1 MATEPPA
8 QSHRAAADAGMQTV
22 EIRSFYK
29 EYGRQ
34 RAVADVTLTLRA
46 GQLTAL
52 LGENGAG
59 KSTLLGALATQ
70 IRPSRGQ
77 VLYDGLPAEAWN
89 PQALRRCLGVLAHEP
104 RCYTDLSARE
114 NLLFFGRLYGAF
126 SDKETLAAECD
137 RRLTAVGLQR
147 AADRPARTLSRGM
160 LQRLAIARTLLPK
173 PQLLLLDEPYT
184 GLDRDGVALLS
195 QLLAAE
201 RQRGAIVVV
210 ISHDLDSLGPL
221 CDQVAVLLHGRLRAR
236 ADFAPGTCDGAA
248 LLRLY
253 QEASAAGQ
261 NRPVGP
267 LGGVGAQVEAHP

>member
-1 MATEPPA
+1 MATEEPLPN
-8 QSHRAAADAGMQTV
+8 SSPGELNLQTV
-22 EIRSFYK
+22 EIRGLYK
-29 EYGRQ
+29 DYGRQ
-34 RAVADVTLTLRA
+34 RAVADVSLTLRA

-59 KSTLLGALATQ
+59 KSTLLGAMATL
-70 IRPSRGQ
+70 IRPTRGQ
-77 VLYDGLPAEAWN
+77 VLYDGALAEELN
-89 PQALRRCLGVLAHEP
+89 PLQLRRCLGVLSHEP

-114 NLLFFGRLYGAF
+114 NLLFFGRLYGTFAD
-126 SDKETLAAECD
+126 SAALAAAAGRILD
-137 RRLTAVGLQR
+137 DVGLTR

-160 LQRLAIARTLLPK
+160 LQRLAIARTLFSR

-195 QLLAAE
+195 RLLLAE
-201 RQRGAIVVV
+201 RARGAIVVV

-221 CDQVAVLLHGRLRAR
+221 CDQVAVLLHGRLCAR

-253 QEASAAGQ
+253 QQASATRGAGPKS
-261 NRPVGP
+261 RP
-267 LGGVGAQVEAHP
+267 AQAAP

>member
-1 MATEPPA
+1 MATEPSPP
-8 QSHRAAADAGMQTV
+8 SRRAAADATLQTV
-22 EIRSFYK
+22 EIRGFYK

-77 VLYDGLPAEAWN
+77 VLYDGMPAEEWN

-114 NLLFFGRLYGAF
+114 NLLFFGRLYGTFA
-126 SDKETLAAECD
+126 DPAALAAECD
-137 RRLTAVGLQR
+137 RRLNAVGLQR

-160 LQRLAIARTLLPK
+160 LQRLAIARTLLPQ

-195 QLLAAE
+195 TLLGAE

-253 QEASAAGQ
+253 QQASAAGQ
-261 NRPVGP
+261 ARPGDPAARP
-267 LGGVGAQVEAHP
+267 LGGGEAHP

>member
-1 MATEPPA
+1 MATEPPLSPSPA
-8 QSHRAAADAGMQTV
+8 NELNLQTV
-22 EIRSFYK
+22 EVRGLYK
-29 EYGRQ
+29 DYGRQ
-34 RAVADVTLTLRA
+34 RAVAEVSLTLRA

-59 KSTLLGALATQ
+59 KSTLMGALATL
-70 IRPSRGQ
+70 IRPTRGQ
-77 VLYDGLPAEAWN
+77 VLYDGVAAEALD
-89 PQALRRCLGVLAHEP
+89 PLALRRCLGVLSHEP

-114 NLLFFGRLYGAF
+114 NLLFFGRLYGTFADAKAL
-126 SDKETLAAECD
+126 SAATERILD
-137 RRLTAVGLQR
+137 DVGLGR

-160 LQRLAIARTLLPK
+160 LQRLAIARTLFSR

-195 QLLAAE
+195 RLIQAE
-201 RQRGAIVVV
+201 RERGAIVVV

-221 CDQVAVLLHGRLRAR
+221 CDQVVVLLHGRLLAR

-253 QEASAAGQ
+253 QQASAARSSKSGTPG
-261 NRPVGP
+261 RP
-267 LGGVGAQVEAHP
+267 AQAAL

>member
-1 MATEPPA
+1 
-8 QSHRAAADAGMQTV
+8 MQTV
-22 EIRSFYK
+22 EIRGFFK

-77 VLYDGLPAEAWN
+77 VLYDGMPAEAWN

-126 SDKETLAAECD
+126 DDSATLAAECD

-160 LQRLAIARTLLPK
+160 LQRLAIARTLLPR

-253 QEASAAGQ
+253 QEAAAAGQ
-261 NRPVGP
+261 NRPIGP
-267 LGGVGAQVEAHP
+267 LRSVREPTEARP